1 MNNGVLVQSQNQ
13 LIVPLGLVGY
23 WPLNDGSGLTVGD
36 FGGNNKLI
44 GNISG
49 NVAWTTGRVGPALKF
64 TSGTGLS
71 SSVRIATSSYVSSLS
86 TIAQSFT
93 CWVNGTSFPN
103 AYNTVV
109 TTNGLAGD
117 VNLYFA
123 ILVKSTGKL
132 AMYLTQTNGTAISYD
147 GTGTNTLVAGTWYH
161 LAMTFTTAIGLKG
174 YLNGVQD
181 GATATTGVNNKLG
194 SLSLQIGGYSPEYN
208 DRGFNGKIDDVRL
221 YNRALTAA
229 EVNQLYAARGT

>member
-1 MNNGVLVQSQNQ
+1 MNLTTIGSLQNP
-13 LIVPLGLVGY
+13 LIVSDGLVGY
-23 WPLNDGSGLTVGD
+23 WPLNDGSGLVAGD

-49 NVAWTTGRVGPALKF
+49 NVAWATGRVGPALKF

-109 TTNGLAGD
+109 TTNGSGD
-117 VNLYFA
+117 VNRYFA

-132 AMYLTQTNGTAISYD
+132 AMYMRNTSDAIVFYD

-161 LAMTFTTAIGLKG
+161 LAMTFTSTVGMIG
-174 YLNGVQD
+174 YVNGVQD
-181 GATATTGVNNKLG
+181 GGSATTGVNNKLG
-194 SLSLQIGGYSPEYN
+194 SLSLQIGGFSPEYN
-208 DRGFNGKIDDVRL
+208 DRGFNGIIDDVRL

-229 EVNQLYAARGT
+229 EVNQLYLARGT